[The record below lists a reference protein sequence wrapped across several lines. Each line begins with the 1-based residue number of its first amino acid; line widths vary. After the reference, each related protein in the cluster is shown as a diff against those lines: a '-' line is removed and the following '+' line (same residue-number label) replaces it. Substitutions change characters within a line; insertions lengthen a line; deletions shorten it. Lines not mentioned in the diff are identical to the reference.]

1 MGPLYDFL
9 GVHADYVREGM
20 SKERR
25 KQAYAADITYLTAKE
40 AGFDYLRSFL
50 TMSPS
55 DLVQRPFNFA
65 IVDEADSILIDEA
78 RVPLVIA
85 GKTRKGHGTDPVQM
99 ARIVSELVFDDDYS
113 LDENERNV
121 FLTEKG
127 VSKIEEIFGCGNLY
141 DEKNLPLLVDVGN
154 ALHAHALL
162 KRDVDY
168 IVRNNRIELVDEFTG
183 RVADRRQ
190 WPYGLQEA
198 IEAKEG
204 ILADS
209 KGQIIASVTLQ
220 NFIRQYPK
228 LAGMTGTAR
237 SAAQEMLELYGLSIA
252 VIPTNKKCIRID
264 HPDVIFT
271 DKEAKMDAV
280 AEEIKKVN
288 ATGRPV
294 LVGTRS
300 VQESEQLADKLRSSG
315 IECTVLNAKND
326 EQEAAVVAKAGMPG
340 AVTVSTNMA
349 GRGTD
354 IKLGG
359 EHEEEYERVVAL
371 GGLYVIGTNK
381 HESRRIDDQLRGRA
395 GRQGDPGSTRFF
407 VSLEDDLMK
416 QFKLKDLIPPQ
427 FYPEKSSSPVEN
439 RIIRR
444 EIARAQKII
453 EDQNFKIRRTLEK
466 YNVLVERQRQMIFR
480 WRYEVLFGKLPGI
493 FMKRLP
499 EKYAKLLPVLGPNAL
514 LKAEQQVL
522 LHFIISCWTDYLD
535 FISYTKESIHLVSVG
550 GKVPID
556 EFNKIAIESFGK
568 LYENIEAEAVS
579 VLSKAEITQEGIDLE
594 KEGLRAPSSTW
605 TYLVDD
611 SPEQLGIIP
620 MNMAFNPVGVLLI
633 LLNMSVSG
641 LKVRWKNKRKKSG

>member
-1 MGPLYDFL
+1 
-9 GVHADYVREGM
+9 
-20 SKERR
+20 
-25 KQAYAADITYLTAKE
+25 
-40 AGFDYLRSFL
+40 
-50 TMSPS
+50 
-55 DLVQRPFNFA
+55 
-65 IVDEADSILIDEA
+65 
-78 RVPLVIA
+78 
-85 GKTRKGHGTDPVQM
+85 
-99 ARIVSELVFDDDYS
+99 
-113 LDENERNV
+113 
-121 FLTEKG
+121 
-127 VSKIEEIFGCGNLY
+127 
-141 DEKNLPLLVDVGN
+141 
-154 ALHAHALL
+154 
-162 KRDVDY
+162 
-168 IVRNNRIELVDEFTG
+168 
-183 RVADRRQ
+183 
-190 WPYGLQEA
+190 
-198 IEAKEG
+198 
-204 ILADS
+204 
-209 KGQIIASVTLQ
+209 
-220 NFIRQYPK
+220 
-228 LAGMTGTAR
+228 
-237 SAAQEMLELYGLSIA
+237 
-252 VIPTNKKCIRID
+252 
-264 HPDVIFT
+264 
-271 DKEAKMDAV
+271 
-280 AEEIKKVN
+280 
-288 ATGRPV
+288 
-294 LVGTRS
+294 
-300 VQESEQLADKLRSSG
+300 
-315 IECTVLNAKND
+315 
-326 EQEAAVVAKAGMPG
+326 
-340 AVTVSTNMA
+340 
-349 GRGTD
+349 
-354 IKLGG
+354 
-359 EHEEEYERVVAL
+359 
-371 GGLYVIGTNK
+371 
-381 HESRRIDDQLRGRA
+381 
-395 GRQGDPGSTRFF
+395 
-407 VSLEDDLMK
+407 MK